1 MDQAA
6 YKEGSDK
13 LFSPKT
19 SAAKVLIPLLDALNW
34 QGNNSK
40 IIESLVDMAD
50 IMDTDGLVETMANL
64 NFKHHKIGKIKG
76 SEIDKRI
83 LPVLIIKENSHSLIL
98 SMDGDKSLIYD
109 GEYGVYKQVENEMI
123 SGEMYYFK
131 YADDM
136 SDSLI
141 QQQENWFNKLIY
153 RFKKSILSLGLL
165 TLLITLLDLLL
176 PLFVVLIYDRM
187 LSIHSADLL
196 FLTLIGIVIYI
207 ISTAFLNHL
216 RDNIINYISTRIGW
230 IISSQTFS
238 RLLYLSPS
246 YTETASINS
255 QMSRIKDFEGL
266 KRFVTSGSFIEIFN
280 LAFSVIY
287 VIAIIFMGGWIG
299 IIPIITLILLILVGL
314 IMRPFHKIKMEE
326 QSETYSQRQQSLIE
340 ILKNIDEIKISGS
353 KNNWMERFKKFTSA
367 DILSSYKV
375 SDYVNL
381 TNKISYFITNAS
393 VLVLIY
399 GGVVQV
405 FEGRMTTGELIGV
418 LMLYWKIIASIRSV
432 FSLLVQISGLKK
444 SVTQINR
451 FMKLPQD
458 SNLKTNMIAS
468 KDIKGKVSF
477 NDVSIRYNSSSNPAI
492 INVSFNNFP
501 GQILGITGHDGAGK
515 STILKLILGMYV
527 PQGGRIIIDN
537 ANIKQLEPLF
547 LRKSISYSPEKD
559 MILSGTLKDNFRS
572 YNPTITDSEI
582 MDLADKTG
590 LSEYFNLFG
599 YGIYTELNEKMISEM
614 SLSFKKIFNLTRML
628 ARDSKLYLIDQP
640 ENHLDRRELGKI
652 IEVIKELAKYQDSS
666 VIIATK
672 DSQILEM
679 CDNVVHL
686 NQGRVSTV
694 N

>member
-1 MDQAA
+1 MDQVA
-6 YKEGSDK
+6 YKEESDK
-13 LFSPKT
+13 LFSPKS
-19 SAAKVLIPLLDALNW
+19 SAAKVLIPLLDALKW

-40 IIESLVDMAD
+40 IMESLVDSAD
-50 IMDTDGLVETMANL
+50 IMDTDGLMETMANL
-64 NFKHHKIGKIKG
+64 NFKHYKIGRIKG

-83 LPVLIIKENSHSLIL
+83 LPVLIVKGNSHLLIL
-98 SMDGDKSLIYD
+98 SMDENNCLVYD
-109 GEYGVYKQVENEMI
+109 GKNGIYKQMENKSI
-123 SGEMYYFK
+123 NGEIYCFQ
-131 YADDM
+131 YADDV

-141 QQQENWFNKLIY
+141 QQQENWFGKLIY
-153 RFKKSILSLGLL
+153 RFRKSILSLGLL

-176 PLFVVLIYDRM
+176 PLFVVLIYDRI
-187 LSIHSADLL
+187 LSIHSVELL
-196 FLTLIGIVIYI
+196 LLTLIGIAIYI
-207 ISTAFLNHL
+207 MSTAFLNHL
-216 RDNIINYISTRIGW
+216 RDNVLNYISTRMGW
-230 IISSQTFS
+230 IISSQTFT
-238 RLLYLSPS
+238 RLVYLSPS

-255 QMSRIKDFEGL
+255 QISRIKDFEGL
-266 KRFVTSGSFIEIFN
+266 KRFVTSGNFIAIFN
-280 LAFSVIY
+280 LAFSSIY

-299 IIPIITLILLILVGL
+299 IIPIITLILLILTGF
-314 IMRPFHKIKMEE
+314 IMRPFHKIKMEK

-340 ILKNIDEIKISGS
+340 ILKNVDEIKISGS
-353 KNNWMERFKKFTSA
+353 KNNWIERFKKFTSA
-367 DILSSYKV
+367 DILSNYKV
-375 SDYVNL
+375 YDYANL
-381 TNKISYFITNAS
+381 TNNISYFITNAS

-405 FEGRMTTGELIGV
+405 FAGRMTTGGLIGV
-418 LMLYWKIIASIRSV
+418 LMLYWKVIASIRSV

-444 SVTQINR
+444 SVAQINR

-458 SNLKTNMIAS
+458 SNLKTNMISS

-477 NDVSIRYNSSSNPAI
+477 IDVSIRYNSNSNPAI
-492 INVSFNNFP
+492 LNVNFNNYP

-537 ANIKQLEPLF
+537 VNIKQLEPLF

-559 MILSGTLKDNFRS
+559 MILSGTLRDNFRS
-572 YNPTITDSEI
+572 YNPTITDSKI

-599 YGIYTELNEKMISEM
+599 YGLDTELNEKMINEM
-614 SLSFKKIFNLTRML
+614 SLSFKKLFNLTRML
-628 ARDSKLYLIDQP
+628 SRNSKLYLIDQP
-640 ENHLDRRELGKI
+640 ENHLNRKELEKI
-652 IEVIKELAKYQDSS
+652 IGVIKELAKYQDSS
-666 VIIATK
+666 VIISTK
-672 DSQILEM
+672 DSQILEI